1 MFVLGSIKI
10 KKLILLQQNKNEKIY
25 VQVTQEIKSEKTQKR
40 EYEQL
45 LEIKDNYPKYV
56 VLTDDFAGGNY
67 QGIKTMH
74 ITDFLLSKEY

>member
-10 KKLILLQQNKNEKIY
+10 KKLILLQQNKMRKFMFKWHKKLNQK
-25 VQVTQEIKSEKTQKR
+25 KHKKR

-45 LEIKDNYPKYV
+45 LEIKDNYPKYM